1 MPELEAAAATRY
13 PGLELLA
20 TAVMLLDD
28 ALVVRYANPA
38 AENLLAASRKT
49 LAGKRIGELFVDGA
63 ALLAAVDQARRERA
77 TFIEYDLAL
86 GLAPP
91 AGGELHLTCSVTPVE
106 LRDASLLL
114 ELQQIDQ
121 QLKIDREERML
132 NQSAAS
138 RLLIRSLAHEIKNP
152 LGGIRGAAQLLDRE
166 LERPGL
172 HEYTQV
178 IIKEADRLQALM
190 DRLLAPNRVP
200 HFGPL
205 NIHEVLERVRSLIL
219 AEFPDGVRIVRDYDI
234 SLPDIV
240 GDREQLIQAV
250 LNVARNAAQ
259 ALAGSGTITLR
270 TRAVRQVTI
279 ARRRHRLA
287 VMVQIIDDGP
297 GIPED
302 MRDKIFLPLVS
313 GRDDGHGLGLT
324 LAHNFV
330 AQHQG
335 TIECE
340 SVPGRTVFTLLLP
353 ANGGQA

>member
-1 MPELEAAAATRY
+1 MSEMEAAAATRY

-38 AENLLAASRKT
+38 AESLFAASRKT
-49 LAGKRIGELFVDGA
+49 LAGKRVGELFVDGA
-63 ALLAAVDQARRERA
+63 ALLAAVGQARRERA

-86 GLAPP
+86 ALAAP
-91 AGGELHLTCSVTPVE
+91 AAGELHLTCSVTPVE

-114 ELQQIDQ
+114 EFQQIDQ

-132 NQSAAS
+132 NQSVAS

-205 NIHEVLERVRSLIL
+205 NIHEVLERVRSLIQ
-219 AEFPDGVRIVRDYDI
+219 AEFPQGVRIVRDYDI

-279 ARRRHRLA
+279 TRRRHRLA

-330 AQHQG
+330 GQHQG

-340 SVPGRTVFTLLLP
+340 SEPGRTVFTLLLP
-353 ANGGQA
+353 VNGCGG

>member
-1 MPELEAAAATRY
+1 MSTSEGPRRAQF
-13 PGLELLA
+13 PGLELLS
-20 TAVMLLDD
+20 TAVVMLDD

-38 AENLLAASRKT
+38 AEDLFAASRKT
-49 LAGKRIGELFVDGA
+49 LAGKSVSELFVDGTP
-63 ALLAAVDQARRERA
+63 LLAAIRQAQRERA
-77 TFIEYDLAL
+77 TFIEYDLT
-86 GLAPP
+86 LAMP

-106 LRDASLLL
+106 LPEMTLLL
-114 ELQQIDQ
+114 EFQQIDQ
-121 QLKIDREERML
+121 HLKIDREERML
-132 NQSAAS
+132 TQSLAS
-138 RLLIRSLAHEIKNP
+138 RSLIRSLAHEIKNP

-166 LERPGL
+166 LERPAL

-205 NIHEVLERVRSLIL
+205 NVHEVLERVRSLIL
-219 AEFPDGVRIVRDYDI
+219 AEFPGGIRIVRDYDV
-234 SLPDIV
+234 SLPEIA

-259 ALAGSGTITLR
+259 ALRGGGGTITLR
-270 TRAVRQVTI
+270 TRAARQVTI

-297 GIPED
+297 GIPVEI
-302 MRDKIFLPLVS
+302 RDRIFLPLVS

-330 AQHQG
+330 AQHHG
-335 TIECE
+335 AIECE
-340 SVPGRTVFTLLLP
+340 SAPGRTCFTLLLP
-353 ANGGQA
+353 LTAADG

>member
-1 MPELEAAAATRY
+1 MSTLDAAQPAQF

-20 TAVMLLDD
+20 TAVVLLD
-28 ALVVRYANPA
+28 AELVVRYANPA
-38 AENLLAASRKT
+38 AENLFAASRKT
-49 LAGKRIGELFVDGA
+49 LAGKRIGELFADGA
-63 ALLAAVDQARRERA
+63 PILAAIAQARREDA
-77 TFIEYDLAL
+77 TFIGYDLM
-86 GLAPP
+86 LAPSP
-91 AGGELHLTCSVTPVE
+91 AGEVHLACSVTPVE
-106 LRDASLLL
+106 FGGMSLLL
-114 ELQQIDQ
+114 EFQQIDQ
-121 QLKIDREERML
+121 HLKIDREERML
-132 NQSAAS
+132 NQSLAS
-138 RLLIRSLAHEIKNP
+138 RTLIRGLAHEIKNP

-166 LERPGL
+166 LERPAL

-219 AEFPDGVRIVRDYDI
+219 AEFPDGVRLVRDYDV
-234 SLPDIV
+234 SLPEIV

-250 LNVARNAAQ
+250 LNIARNAAQ
-259 ALAGSGTITLR
+259 ALRGGGGVITLR
-270 TRAVRQVTI
+270 TRAARQVTL

-287 VMVQIIDDGP
+287 ATVQIVDDGP
-297 GIPED
+297 GIPDE

-313 GRDDGHGLGLT
+313 GREDGNGLGLT
-324 LAHNFV
+324 LAHNFI

-340 SVPGRTVFTLLLP
+340 SAPGRTCFTLMLP
-353 ANGGQA
+353 ASAGGE